1 MSAQDKELAQLHD
14 SIVDDVKALFDK
26 YMSIVGL
33 DVPENNEE
41 NAKSKILYIIKDA
54 ISEIEEKEYWLLSIK
69 FFTILLI
76 M

>member
-1 MSAQDKELAQLHD
+1 MTAQDKELAQIHD
-14 SIVDDVKALFDK
+14 SIVDDVKSLVDK
-26 YMSIVGL
+26 YMSIVSL